1 MIMMIVMKTM
11 INYDD
16 DNDVDSNDDDDDQTI
31 NFQIFFHTFIYE
43 F

>member
-1 MIMMIVMKTM
+1 MMIVVKTM
-11 INYDD
+11 INCDD
-16 DNDVDSNDDDDDQTI
+16 DNDVDSNDDDDQTI

>member
-1 MIMMIVMKTM
+1 MMIVMKTM
-11 INYDD
+11 INCDD
-16 DNDVDSNDDDDDQTI
+16 DNDADSNDNDDDDQTI